1 MASWEKTASSFLHL
15 FRLDKVKHKILVFA
29 LLATLIPSLTL
40 AWLSYVHNER
50 SLTEKTTEELRNVSS
65 HASREIDLWLKERFY
80 DARIFSNS
88 YEVSENLDMILRGRR
103 APTRGVQAPRRLKD
117 YLSSVQEKFID
128 YEELLVLGPNGRV
141 IASSADSAGPVN
153 LPPDW
158 LSQVEGDEQ
167 VVGQVYWDEST
178 RRAARLIA
186 VPIKAADGRFLG
198 ALTAKLSFFTI
209 KETLRNLPLGET
221 GHVYLIT
228 PEGRLVVSSRIGSPA
243 LTDLRLAAHTVQ
255 ALLAREASSLGY
267 ADYQG
272 TGVVGIL
279 QRVPQSDW
287 AVVAEIGR
295 DEAYAQIVRL
305 RNQTALMVSGLL
317 VSIGL
322 IAYLL
327 GLTIV
332 RPLNRLTAGAKK
344 VADGDLDVDLPVVT
358 RGEVGYMT
366 RVFNRMVARLR
377 RSREQL
383 AAANLS
389 LSEKNEELA
398 RLSVTD
404 ALTGLYNRRYLT
416 ETLANEVA
424 RAQRHEH
431 AFAVLMI
438 DIDHFKKVNDRYGHL
453 MGDDVLI
460 GIASSLARSVREV
473 DYAARYGGEEFLLL
487 LPETGLDGAVKTA
500 ERIRVQLAGEKY
512 AAGKDKVTVT
522 VSVGVAGY
530 PSHGD
535 TPESII
541 ASADAALYQA
551 KRRGRNRVVRARQ
564 VRRKATFGTPASKR
578 RKQA

>member
-1 MASWEKTASSFLHL
+1 M
-15 FRLDKVKHKILVFA
+15 
-29 LLATLIPSLTL
+29 
-40 AWLSYVHNER
+40 
-50 SLTEKTTEELRNVSS
+50 
-65 HASREIDLWLKERFY
+65 
-80 DARIFSNS
+80 
-88 YEVSENLDMILRGRR
+88 
-103 APTRGVQAPRRLKD
+103 
-117 YLSSVQEKFID
+117 
-128 YEELLVLGPNGRV
+128 
-141 IASSADSAGPVN
+141 
-153 LPPDW
+153 
-158 LSQVEGDEQ
+158 EGDEH